1 MTPVPRT
8 EPCIFVEGRDDE
20 HAILHLVMRHGL
32 TEETLSGSPWIE
44 PSGGKEG
51 VLEAIEAAVSAGT
64 DRTLGFVLD
73 ADGNLD
79 DTWRAV
85 ASRLVKVNVQVPDKI
100 PEEGFVDVS
109 SRYRTRVG
117 VWIMPDNEHTGE
129 LEDFLE
135 DLVDDGNPLLPHAQ
149 ESTNHAK
156 LLGATFPDAKTGKA
170 VLHAWL
176 AWQDNPGRPYG
187 TAIKSGYLRHDS
199 EAAVRF
205 VVWFR
210 RLFAPGVDTS

>member
-1 MTPVPRT
+1 MTSVPRT
-8 EPCIFVEGRDDE
+8 EPCVFVEGRDDE

-32 TEETLSGSPWIE
+32 TKETLSSFPWIE

-73 ADGNLD
+73 ADDNLG

-85 ASRLVKVNVQVPDKI
+85 ASRLARVDVQVPGEI

-117 VWIMPDNEHTGE
+117 VWIMPDNERPGE

-135 DLVDDGNPLLPHAQ
+135 GLVDGGNPLLPHAQ

-156 LLGATFPDAKTGKA
+156 LLGAAFPDAKTGKA

-199 EAAVRF
+199 EAAERF
-205 VVWFR
+205 VAWFR
-210 RLFAPGVDTS
+210 QLFALDG

>member
-1 MTPVPRT
+1 MTSVPST

-32 TEETLSGSPWIE
+32 TKETLSGFPLIE

-64 DRTLGFVLD
+64 DQTLGFVLD
-73 ADGNLD
+73 ADDNLD

-85 ASRLVKVNVQVPDKI
+85 ASRLVKVNVQVPVKI

-117 VWIMPDNEHTGE
+117 VWIMPDNERTGE
-129 LEDFLE
+129 LEDFLGGSCGWRE
-135 DLVDDGNPLLPHAQ
+135 PVASSCAGVNQPREVAWCHLP
-149 ESTNHAK
+149 
-156 LLGATFPDAKTGKA
+156 
-170 VLHAWL
+170 
-176 AWQDNPGRPYG
+176 
-187 TAIKSGYLRHDS
+187 
-199 EAAVRF
+199 
-205 VVWFR
+205 R
-210 RLFAPGVDTS
+210 RQNGQGCAPRVACVAG